1 MTATRQP
8 LWKTAAVAAAG
19 AILVLGVGGLATD
32 IGPWYRALRKP
43 DWTPPD
49 WLFGPAWTLI
59 FALTA
64 AAGVI
69 AWRRGR
75 SRSDRL
81 GLLGLFALNGMLNIA
96 WSVLFFRL
104 RRPDWALLEV
114 ALLWLSVLLLIV
126 LLRRLSRTASALL
139 LPYLAWVGFAG
150 YLNYVVVRMNPP
162 F

>member
-1 MTATRQP
+1 
-8 LWKTAAVAAAG
+8 
-19 AILVLGVGGLATD
+19 
-32 IGPWYRALRKP
+32 
-43 DWTPPD
+43 
-49 WLFGPAWTLI
+49 
-59 FALTA
+59 
-64 AAGVI
+64 
-69 AWRRGR
+69 
-75 SRSDRL
+75 
-81 GLLGLFALNGMLNIA
+81 MLNIA

-114 ALLWLSVLLLIV
+114 ALLWLSVLLLVV